1 MRNAFDLMTFTRF
14 LIAEKTSRYF
24 RSGHIVSALS
34 AAQNRIA
41 ALLRTED
48 AGFFE
53 TYYDYD
59 SLVVDQPNYDLPIHF
74 KAPTYVERVD
84 GNFAANPLEIRMRR
98 TKSPGG
104 RSNDVTYDIIGNE
117 IHFHPRPSSSTPTY
131 RLWYVYSLPDLAYG
145 NVKDGCAADSVL
157 LASAADSDQNYFA
170 AVPIDDYYNGVTFEV
185 VSGTAAGEIFVVDD
199 YAGSTRTITPVS
211 NLGTTPV
218 LDDVYASHIQ
228 IDEDLWE
235 CLCLMAAHLSRVRD
249 KDGNYLFGKEFISA
263 WQTLV
268 GDTRLR
274 LNTMGEVRLY
284 GVDGVA

>member
-24 RSGHIVSALS
+24 RTGHIVNALS
-34 AAQNRIA
+34 AAQNRVA

-48 AGFFE
+48 AGFLS

-74 KAPTYVERVD
+74 KAPMLVERVD
-84 GNFAANPLEIRMRR
+84 GNFAETPVEIRLRR
-98 TKSPGG
+98 TKTQAA
-104 RSNDVTYDIIGNE
+104 RSSDTTYDIIGSE
-117 IHFHPRPSSSTPTY
+117 IHFHPRPSSATPTY
-131 RLWYVYSLPDLAYG
+131 RLWYTYSLPDLAYG
-145 NVKDGCAADSVL
+145 QAPAGGTVSNVL
-157 LASAADSDQNYFA
+157 LAATADSDQNWFA
-170 AVPIDDYYNGVTFEV
+170 AVPLDDYYNTMTFEV
-185 VSGTAAGEIFVVDD
+185 VSGTAAGEVFVVDD
-199 YAGSTRTITPVS
+199 YVGSTRAITPVA
-211 NLGTTPV
+211 NVGTALV
-218 LDDVYASHIQ
+218 AADVYASHISV
-228 IDEDLWE
+228 DEDLWE

-249 KDGNYLFGKEFISA
+249 KDGNYLFGREFISA

-284 GVDGVA
+284 GIDGVA